1 VFWCARCVQLKMS
14 AALLTSCSFFSAYTA
29 CVPSAGGVR
38 RTEEGRTL
46 RVRDAR
52 GLARAA
58 DAHALPRREEHGA
71 HERGRDV
78 EEATV
83 RVSACTLRRSAC
95 GTHPSGT
102 TIVVTM
108 AELWVV
114 GGGGEGG
121 RRRSW
126 LGATT
131 AWNASFLSRRVPPDA
146 ALPSCAY
153 PGPALTTPIGCKSA
167 ASP

>member
-1 VFWCARCVQLKMS
+1 MLVTSVLRSRQPARPPSADGQTYVTMTSGRFSSVFWCARCVQLKMS

-71 HERGRDV
+71 HERGRNV
-78 EEATV
+78 EEAGARV
-83 RVSACTLRRSAC
+83 RTCLPRHDAG

-114 GGGGEGG
+114 GGGEGG

-126 LGATT
+126 LGDDDGGARP
-131 AWNASFLSRRVPPDA
+131 F
-146 ALPSCAY
+146 
-153 PGPALTTPIGCKSA
+153 
-167 ASP
+167 